1 MEGQIKQHNTRITNL
16 GSRVKVVERRVN
28 NVEQKLQSEIERSV
42 NVDTDLKELV
52 VTLNDTLVRVA
63 DKNHITE
70 FFKSHWKYIAL
81 WVTITLGGD
90 VQTLVQYLGPLL
102 GQ

>member
-16 GSRVKVVERRVN
+16 GSRVNGVERRVN
-28 NVEQKLQSEIERSV
+28 NVEQKLQSEIDRSI
-42 NVDTDLKELV
+42 NLYTDIKELV

-70 FFKSHWKYIAL
+70 FFKSHW
-81 WVTITLGGD
+81 
-90 VQTLVQYLGPLL
+90 
-102 GQ
+102 